1 MRKRT
6 DRTGEFSNAHCLNR
20 FVEPRLL
27 TLHLIVEKGKFQS
40 ERRRFRM
47 NTVRA
52 AYHDSCFELI
62 SAFLQNVEQALK
74 IFKNDRRRVGNLE
87 RQRCV

>member
-6 DRTGEFSNAHCLNR
+6 DCTGEFSDAHCLNR

-27 TLHLIVEKGKFQS
+27 TLHLVVEKGKFQS
-40 ERRRFRM
+40 ERRRLRM
-47 NTVRA
+47 DAVRA
-52 AYHDSCFELI
+52 AYNNGCFELI
-62 SAFLQNVEQALK
+62 SPFLQNIEQALK
-74 IFKNDRRRVGNLE
+74 IFENDLRRVGNLE